1 MACMRTYLALL
12 TVYESNSRTLHW
24 LLSGDGWHTAHERY
38 AGYYEEL
45 GEFMDQTAEQLLSM
59 GMQPV
64 NDAEALELVKASN
77 IDAFLLSTDKAYS
90 VATADEAAYR
100 MFKQLHDFALE
111 LADDDD
117 NYPDDVCDVFMDQAR
132 WFRIE
137 GLYKLG
143 RATRVV
149 DSFQNEK
156 PPVAEVPPA
165 AQHLPEQTPEVT
177 VIETESTP
185 EEDMAAADA
194 AIAEEE
200 DEEEDDD

>member
-1 MACMRTYLALL
+1 
-12 TVYESNSRTLHW
+12 
-24 LLSGDGWHTAHERY
+24 
-38 AGYYEEL
+38 
-45 GEFMDQTAEQLLSM
+45 
-59 GMQPV
+59 
-64 NDAEALELVKASN
+64 
-77 IDAFLLSTDKAYS
+77 
-90 VATADEAAYR
+90 
-100 MFKQLHDFALE
+100 MFKQLYDIALE
-111 LADDDD
+111 LADEDDL
-117 NYPDDVCDVFMDQAR
+117 PDDVCDVFMDHAR

-165 AQHLPEQTPEVT
+165 VQHLPEQTPEVT

-185 EEDMAAADA
+185 EADMAAADA

>member
-1 MACMRTYLALL
+1 MADMRTYLALL
-12 TVYESNSRTLHW
+12 TVYESNARTIHW
-24 LLSGDGWHTAHERY
+24 CISGRSWHTSHERY
-38 AGYYEEL
+38 AGYYEQL

-64 NDAEALELVKASN
+64 NDAEALELVQSSD
-77 IDAFLLSTDKAYS
+77 IDAFLLGTDKAYS
-90 VATADEAAYR
+90 VDTADEACYR
-100 MFKQLHDFALE
+100 MFKQLYDIALE
-111 LADDDD
+111 LADEDDL
-117 NYPDDVCDVFMDQAR
+117 PDDVCDVFMDHAR

-149 DSFQNEK
+149 DSFQSEK
-156 PPVAEVPPA
+156 PPVADVPPA

-200 DEEEDDD
+200 DEEEDND